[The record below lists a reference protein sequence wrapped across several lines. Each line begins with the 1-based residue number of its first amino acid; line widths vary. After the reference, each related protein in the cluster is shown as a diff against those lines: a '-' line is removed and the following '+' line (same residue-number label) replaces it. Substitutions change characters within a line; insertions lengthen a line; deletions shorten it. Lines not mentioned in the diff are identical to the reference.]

1 MINAAEDL
9 DRRNLSFSQSKI
21 REVLPEYYEE
31 SYPNLILFLEK
42 YYEYLEGDNK
52 DSFKTQINNLFVA
65 RDPAQTD
72 IGSLDFLVQ
81 EFGNGLKS
89 SSFFDNPRLMATLLA
104 KFYRVKGSLASL
116 EGFFRG
122 FFGENASVEYPKK
135 DLFTIGD
142 SKIGYDSLKFIQND
156 ALYQTFSILIKT
168 AFATADWRELYLKF
182 VHPAGFYY
190 EGQVVIQ
197 SENDFNIA
205 SFSEDPLAVPV
216 TSLVLSSEG
225 FITLNTVFT
234 ETTALWDSNGDALA
248 DYRFDMSKI
257 VSTFADLTLLEL
269 DGFYTNLA
277 SMLSPNS
284 FTFDDSATVRPDF
297 SLTLETMDK
306 DMFTRYT
313 SDSTY

>member
-31 SYPNLILFLEK
+31 SYPNLLLFLEK
-42 YYEYLEGDNK
+42 YYEYLEGENK
-52 DSFKTQINNLFVA
+52 DSFKTQINNLFLS
-65 RDPAQTD
+65 RDPAQAD
-72 IGSLDFLVQ
+72 KESLDFLIQ

-89 SSFFDNPRLMATLLA
+89 SSFFDNPRLMSTLLA
-104 KFYRVKGSLASL
+104 KFYRVKGSLAAL

-122 FFGENASVEYPKK
+122 FFGENASVEYPKR
-135 DLFTIGD
+135 DLFTVGD
-142 SKIGYDSLKFIQND
+142 SKIGYESLKFIQND

-168 AFATADWRELYLKF
+168 AFATGDWRDLYLKF
-182 VHPAGFYY
+182 VHPAGFYF

-197 SENDFNIA
+197 SETNFNVA
-205 SFSEDPLAVPV
+205 SFSENPLAVPV
-216 TSLVLSSEG
+216 ASLVLASEG
-225 FITLNTVFT
+225 FITLNTTFT
-234 ETTALWDSNGDALA
+234 QTTALWDSNGDTLA
-248 DYRFDMSKI
+248 DYRFDMSKV
-257 VSTFADLTLLEL
+257 VSTFAGLTSLEL
-269 DGFYTNLA
+269 DGFYPNL
-277 SMLSPNS
+277 SGMLNPNS